1 MYGNDP
7 PLAKIWQCLG
17 FLRQS
22 MRYSGRI
29 ESWKEFRCSMFV
41 VEMLTRASMLMQWN
55 AARKRKVNY
64 NNLIYQCDTQSI
76 GTVLC
81 CTVLLLL
88 SSTFFSIYSAME
100 DFSNTRFISTLL
112 SVSSRQE
119 HLPVP
124 SARREQ
130 ESWVVA

>member
-1 MYGNDP
+1 
-7 PLAKIWQCLG
+7 
-17 FLRQS
+17 

-41 VEMLTRASMLMQWN
+41 VKKLTRESMFMQWN

-100 DFSNTRFISTLL
+100 DFSNPRFISTLL
-112 SVSSRQE
+112 SVSSQQE
-119 HLPVP
+119 HLLVP

-130 ESWVVA
+130 EVMRSNLTRGDPRSQRSMKSSYSVATR